1 MDVGSLKKVI
11 GADAWCF
18 VSQKSHHNC
27 ALKTLICQDAKR
39 FPSLMPPTQGHP
51 MISSEFFR
59 SRG

>member
-27 ALKTLICQDAKR
+27 ALKTLICQEVPKPNASNTGVSND
-39 FPSLMPPTQGHP
+39 F
-51 MISSEFFR
+51 
-59 SRG
+59 